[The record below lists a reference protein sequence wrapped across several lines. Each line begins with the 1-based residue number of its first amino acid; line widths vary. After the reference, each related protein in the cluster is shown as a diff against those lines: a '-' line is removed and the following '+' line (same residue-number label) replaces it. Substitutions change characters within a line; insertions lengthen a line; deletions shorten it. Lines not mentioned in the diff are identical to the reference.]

1 MNRIADLEAFVR
13 VVDKGSLTAAARDLR
28 RSLQS
33 VSRSLA
39 AVEHEVGVELVRRT
53 TRQARPTEA
62 GIALHERLRPAL
74 ADIAEAK
81 AQAARGRVEPAGL
94 LRVGAPGR
102 AGTSLILPAI
112 AAFLAAHPKVEIDL
126 HQHDFFS
133 DPVDERLDVTIRVG
147 RSPDSALT
155 ARHLADWRR
164 VFVAAPSYLQEHG
177 RPRRP
182 SDLGRHQCIVRA
194 ARPAGN
200 VWPYTS
206 ARGKVETIEVGGRFR
221 SSATYS
227 VVDAALLGLG
237 IAIMPRWQ
245 AEPHLRTSALER
257 LLRRYEPPPIPVY
270 AVWTATR
277 VLPAKTRQFIDFLAE
292 RLKKARY
299 GPRPD

>member
-1 MNRIADLEAFVR
+1 MAMNRIADLEAFVS
-13 VVDKGSLTAAARDLR
+13 VVDNGSLTAAARHLR

-39 AVEHEVGVELVRRT
+39 AVEHDVGVELVRRT
-53 TRQARPTEA
+53 TRQAHPTEA
-62 GIALHERLRPAL
+62 GLALHQRLRLAL

-81 AQAARGRVEPAGL
+81 ALASRGHVEPEGL

-112 AAFLAAHPKVEIDL
+112 AQFLAMHPKVQIDL

-133 DPVDERLDVTIRVG
+133 DPLDERLDVTIRVG

-155 ARHLADWRR
+155 VRHLTDWRR
-164 VFVAAPSYLQEHG
+164 VFVAAPSYLAKHG

-182 SDLGRHQCIVRA
+182 DDLARHQCIVRA
-194 ARPAGN
+194 SRPGAN
-200 VWPYTS
+200 IWPYTS
-206 ARGKVETIEVGGRFR
+206 ARGTVDTIEVDGRFR

-227 VVDAALLGLG
+227 VIDAALLGLG
-237 IAIMPRWQ
+237 IAIVPQWQ
-245 AEPHLRTSALER
+245 AESHFRTGALER
-257 LLRRYEPPPIPVY
+257 VLRRHEPPPLPVY

-277 VLPAKTRQFIDFLAE
+277 VLPAKTRQFIDFLAK
-292 RLKKARY
+292 RLKKA
-299 GPRPD
+299 